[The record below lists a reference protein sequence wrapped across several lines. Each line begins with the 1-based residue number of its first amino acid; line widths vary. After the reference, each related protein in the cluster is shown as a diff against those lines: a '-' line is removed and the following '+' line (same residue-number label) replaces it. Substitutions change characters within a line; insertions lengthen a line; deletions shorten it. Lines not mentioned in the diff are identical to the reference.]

1 MLSDFKVEEEAYADL
16 KKKPEPK
23 VSLING
29 QDNDRKVIKWS
40 PIFMDCLSRTHD
52 TKGHLV
58 YILRENQEVPD
69 EGEDP
74 LQPNTYVGESGC
86 LHDELIK
93 RLPHTGP
100 IYKHDNATVFLKI
113 EKVSRGTSVE
123 STVKAFD
130 R

>member
-1 MLSDFKVEEEAYADL
+1 
-16 KKKPEPK
+16 
-23 VSLING
+23 
-29 QDNDRKVIKWS
+29 
-40 PIFMDCLSRTHD
+40 MDCLSRTYG
-52 TKGHLV
+52 TKGPLG

-69 EGEDP
+69 EGEYP
-74 LQPNTYVGESGC
+74 LQPNTYFRESGC

-93 RLPHTGP
+93 RLPRTGP

-113 EKVSRGTSVE
+113 EKASRGTSVE